1 MRSKRKKN
9 NIPFAQADLSELMTV
24 LKFIFFF
31 FSKILYSLE
40 GISVI
45 NFFRKEE
52 VSVNSVFT

>member
-1 MRSKRKKN
+1 MGSKRKKN
-9 NIPFAQADLSELMTV
+9 NIPFAQADSSELMTV
-24 LKFIFFF
+24 LKFIFF